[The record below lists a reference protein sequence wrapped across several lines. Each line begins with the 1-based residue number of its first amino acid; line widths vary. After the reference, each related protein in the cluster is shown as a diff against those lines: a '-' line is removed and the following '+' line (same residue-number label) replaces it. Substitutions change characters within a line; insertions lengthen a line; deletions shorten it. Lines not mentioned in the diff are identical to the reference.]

1 METCLEAVSE
11 QILKADFIHA
21 FLLPKRLN
29 AKLETIIESTC
40 ESLINQALMNHLNIK
55 TSLDLGQVLDI
66 EILQYST
73 TII

>member
-1 METCLEAVSE
+1 MSE
-11 QILKADFIHA
+11 QILKADFKHA

>member
-1 METCLEAVSE
+1 MEYVSE
-11 QILKADFIHA
+11 KVLKAEFIPT
-21 FLLPKRLN
+21 FLLPKHLN
-29 AKLETIIESTC
+29 AKLETFIESTC
-40 ESLINQALMNHLNIK
+40 ESLINQALMNHLNMK